1 MADNLDPTFVNILG
15 SLNPTSAVQL
25 PTRVVHFSKLLINMT
40 EERLNY
46 TIRPVKSVE
55 EARAMWWPLVQDLG
69 WVSRR
74 ILQHYM

>member
-1 MADNLDPTFVNILG
+1 
-15 SLNPTSAVQL
+15 
-25 PTRVVHFSKLLINMT
+25 MT

-74 ILQHYM
+74 ILQDYM